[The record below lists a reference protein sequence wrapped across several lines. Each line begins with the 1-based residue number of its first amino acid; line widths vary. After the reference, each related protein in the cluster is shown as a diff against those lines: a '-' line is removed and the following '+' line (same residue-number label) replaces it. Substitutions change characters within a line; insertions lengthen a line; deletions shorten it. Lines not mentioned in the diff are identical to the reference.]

1 MQRKI
6 FGREHLTVLD
16 AIATLEL
23 ATEEGSI
30 LQIDYQD
37 FQDAI
42 CLCGSSPACF
52 RVSGTDISEVIQA
65 CREELLVV
73 AKKRVAVAI
82 AVICG
87 YGNSFNLARTT
98 EVISSLH
105 DAVGK
110 APKVVYGVR
119 FDPALVNGMSVT
131 WLIDGQDT

>member
-6 FGREHLTVLD
+6 FDREHLTVPD

-73 AKKRVAVAI
+73 ANKRVAVAI
-82 AVICG
+82 AAIG
-87 YGNSFNLARTT
+87 GWPRHITLLRSLDWAR
-98 EVISSLH
+98 SKHL
-105 DAVGK
+105 
-110 APKVVYGVR
+110 P
-119 FDPALVNGMSVT
+119 
-131 WLIDGQDT
+131 